1 MLLNYINFSLYEI
14 NIKGMLNFYKNLK
27 VKKPINILVSNW
39 VDVLE
44 YAYAN
49 NKPQII
55 KPKEADFI
63 YFQQSIIL
71 PNLCDFYIHF
81 DINKAKSIANQYHL
95 QTENARALAYSGIEY
110 QPQNDL
116 KMYHFNS
123 KEPIVIVDFPCEL
136 KSEKTI
142 IDGNHRMSAAVISNS
157 NITFANFFPHDTLRT
172 IPQLF
177 ERAWYCFIVE
187 LNQIIHLQT
196 YNQRIDYIK
205 TKSICND
212 FYKSILL

>member
-63 YFQQSIIL
+63 YFLES
-71 PNLCDFYIHF
+71 Y
-81 DINKAKSIANQYHL
+81 AVA
-95 QTENARALAYSGIEY
+95 
-110 QPQNDL
+110 
-116 KMYHFNS
+116 
-123 KEPIVIVDFPCEL
+123 
-136 KSEKTI
+136 
-142 IDGNHRMSAAVISNS
+142 ID
-157 NITFANFFPHDTLRT
+157 D
-172 IPQLF
+172 
-177 ERAWYCFIVE
+177 
-187 LNQIIHLQT
+187 
-196 YNQRIDYIK
+196 
-205 TKSICND
+205 
-212 FYKSILL
+212 